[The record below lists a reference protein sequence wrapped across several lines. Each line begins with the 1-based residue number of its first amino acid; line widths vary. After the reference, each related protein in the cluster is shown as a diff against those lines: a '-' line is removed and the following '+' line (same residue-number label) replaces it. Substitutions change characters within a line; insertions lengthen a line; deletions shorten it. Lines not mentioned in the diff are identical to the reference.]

1 MPSTAPSIRSSQAVE
16 LPQMTSDRELVRRFI
31 QGGSQLPV
39 HVTTN
44 PLACALN
51 LVLVAARVQPARV
64 VLHCDPLPLFV
75 QGAGVLQGG
84 ALSAVMDFAMAFA
97 AMCTLDDVE
106 TAATITLDI
115 AFLRPAPIG
124 RYEAIG
130 EILRKG
136 KAVVFARAQLCPE
149 GHPEPVVTA
158 TSSLAIVRSR

>member
-1 MPSTAPSIRSSQAVE
+1 
-16 LPQMTSDRELVRRFI
+16 MTSDRDLVRRFI

-39 HVTTN
+39 SITTN

-51 LVLVAARVQPARV
+51 LVLVEARAQPGRAIM
-64 VLHCDPLPLFV
+64 HCDPLPLFV

-84 ALSAVMDFAMAFA
+84 ALSAVIDFAMAFA
-97 AMCTLDDVE
+97 AMCTLDDDQ

-136 KAVVFARAQLCPE
+136 KTIVFAHAQLRPE

-158 TSSLAIVRSR
+158 TSTLAIVRSR